1 MQAGRDVER
10 VADQLMAVNENAF
23 VHGSTDGS
31 LYGGRP
37 NAEDW
42 AVTAGG
48 AAAAA
53 TAGGGGKAAAAAD
66 DGLGLDGDEAAE
78 GGSEAGSAHLLEIEV
93 APAGRL
99 PFQEASL
106 QVLSAAD
113 PAPPAVPGGDAE
125 GQPIEGLD
133 LGSLEAYVGVVG
145 ASVSKPAVSTP
156 TAAAAGM
163 AAAMLGAAGAGG
175 SALSRMETGFS
186 EMSVEPELVP
196 GGVRGAPAGS
206 SDDGSRRGPTAAVGK
221 DETSAQ
227 AAARAAFRR
236 DTAGWWG
243 TGGWSSGQGS
253 ASRMW
258 TVQHTCSD
266 FSAFLLACPA
276 HCLPFADDDD
286 DFFSSDEESAPTETD
301 SRQAAAAWHDAAGV
315 EAHPRPMLARCP
327 AGTAL
332 PPCLA
337 SLPTLH
343 PCPCPCPL
351 PAPQVCC
358 QPEHRQRCWLAALQD
373 RDPLC

>member
-1 MQAGRDVER
+1 MQAGRDVEQL
-10 VADQLMAVNENAF
+10 ADQLMAVNENAF

-37 NAEDW
+37 NVEDW

-53 TAGGGGKAAAAAD
+53 AAGGGGRAAVAAAD

-78 GGSEAGSAHLLEIEV
+78 DGSEAGSAHLLEIEV

-113 PAPPAVPGGDAE
+113 PALPAMPGGDAE

-156 TAAAAGM
+156 TAAAAGT
-163 AAAMLGAAGAGG
+163 AAAMLGAAGAGA
-175 SALSRMETGFS
+175 SALSRMETGLS
-186 EMSVEPELVP
+186 ELSVEPELVP
-196 GGVRGAPAGS
+196 GGARGAPTGS
-206 SDDGSRRGPTAAVGK
+206 SDGGSRRAPTAAAGK

-236 DTAGWWG
+236 DTAGG
-243 TGGWSSGQGS
+243 CRARRLSGRG
-253 ASRMW
+253 
-258 TVQHTCSD
+258 
-266 FSAFLLACPA
+266 
-276 HCLPFADDDD
+276 
-286 DFFSSDEESAPTETD
+286 
-301 SRQAAAAWHDAAGV
+301 
-315 EAHPRPMLARCP
+315 
-327 AGTAL
+327 
-332 PPCLA
+332 
-337 SLPTLH
+337 
-343 PCPCPCPL
+343 
-351 PAPQVCC
+351 
-358 QPEHRQRCWLAALQD
+358 
-373 RDPLC
+373 

>member
-10 VADQLMAVNENAF
+10 LADQLMAVNENAF

-48 AAAAA
+48 ASTAA
-53 TAGGGGKAAAAAD
+53 TAAGGGRAAAAD
-66 DGLGLDGDEAAE
+66 DGLGLDGDEEAE
-78 GGSEAGSAHLLEIEV
+78 GRSEAGSAHLLEIEV

-106 QVLSAAD
+106 QVLSTAD
-113 PAPPAVPGGDAE
+113 PAPPAMPGGGAE

-156 TAAAAGM
+156 TAAAAGT
-163 AAAMLGAAGAGG
+163 AAAMLGAAGASG
-175 SALSRMETGFS
+175 STLSRMQTGLS

-196 GGVRGAPAGS
+196 GGIRGAPAGS

-236 DTAGWWG
+236 DTAG
-243 TGGWSSGQGS
+243 GWVGAQP
-253 ASRMW
+253 ALSRAE
-258 TVQHTCSD
+258 VI
-266 FSAFLLACPA
+266 
-276 HCLPFADDDD
+276 
-286 DFFSSDEESAPTETD
+286 
-301 SRQAAAAWHDAAGV
+301 
-315 EAHPRPMLARCP
+315 
-327 AGTAL
+327 
-332 PPCLA
+332 
-337 SLPTLH
+337 
-343 PCPCPCPL
+343 
-351 PAPQVCC
+351 
-358 QPEHRQRCWLAALQD
+358 
-373 RDPLC
+373 

>member
-10 VADQLMAVNENAF
+10 LADQLMAVNENAF

-53 TAGGGGKAAAAAD
+53 TAGGGGKATVAAD

-78 GGSEAGSAHLLEIEV
+78 GCSEAGSAHLLEIEV

-113 PAPPAVPGGDAE
+113 PRPPAMPGGDAE

-206 SDDGSRRGPTAAVGK
+206 SEDGSRRGPTAAVGK

-236 DTAGWWG
+236 DTAGEWG

-258 TVQHTCSD
+258 TVQHTRSD
-266 FSAFLLACPA
+266 CSAFQLLAPPA
-276 HCLPFADDDD
+276 ACLSQMTMTTSSAVMRSRHPLKLTAGKRPPPGMLLLAWRRTLDRCWHAARQGLHCLP
-286 DFFSSDEESAPTETD
+286 
-301 SRQAAAAWHDAAGV
+301 
-315 EAHPRPMLARCP
+315 
-327 AGTAL
+327 AL
-332 PPCLA
+332 PPCR
-337 SLPTLH
+337 
-343 PCPCPCPL
+343 PCIPAL
-351 PAPQVCC
+351 PAGLLP
-358 QPEHRQRCWLAALQD
+358 A
-373 RDPLC
+373 